1 MFDPPLTMR
10 ASLELVQV
18 EVDFYSVRPEG
29 MQLYLN
35 EKKLDLPRR
44 LHLLPLPHL
53 FPELR

>member
-1 MFDPPLTMR
+1 MR